1 MSGQDRCPHCRAS
14 VGVVPARQ
22 GGLRCRICGGPRVV
36 IRDRRMVLGGNEVAH
51 LVEARQRRRVAW
63 LWLGLALLS
72 GAIGSIFLLL
82 VTIGLL
88 VFSASTLTS
97 AIFLLLGSI
106 PWVAAFLAW
115 RRRRRALAA
124 GNEALRRAQLSAAR
138 DVLGGARRDLTAQD
152 IARYLELPLPQTEQL
167 LTELNVDDSIVSE
180 VTDAGEV
187 TYRLAPLRL
196 RVDESFGPTRV
207 APDTDLDEI
216 HDDLDAHEQDEEA
229 ARLRAQRAQDDGA
242 NR

>member
-1 MSGQDRCPHCRAS
+1 MSAQERCPHCRAS

-36 IRDRRMVLGGNEVAH
+36 IRDRRMVLGGDEVPH
-51 LVEARQRRRVAW
+51 LVEARQRRRAAW
-63 LWLGLALLS
+63 LWLGLGVVS
-72 GAIGSIFLLL
+72 GAIGSVFLLL

-88 VFSASTLTS
+88 VFSASALTS
-97 AIFLLLGSI
+97 AVFLLLGSI
-106 PWVAAFLAW
+106 PWIAAFLAW
-115 RRRRRALAA
+115 RRRRQALRA
-124 GNEALRRAQLSAAR
+124 GSEALRLAQLSAAR

-152 IARYLELPLPQTEQL
+152 IARYLELPLGQAEQL

-196 RVDESFGPTRV
+196 RVDDAFSPTRV
-207 APDTDLDEI
+207 APDTSELDEAEDVDASER
-216 HDDLDAHEQDEEA
+216 DDEG
-229 ARLRAQRAQDDGA
+229 ARLAQRPQDDGA